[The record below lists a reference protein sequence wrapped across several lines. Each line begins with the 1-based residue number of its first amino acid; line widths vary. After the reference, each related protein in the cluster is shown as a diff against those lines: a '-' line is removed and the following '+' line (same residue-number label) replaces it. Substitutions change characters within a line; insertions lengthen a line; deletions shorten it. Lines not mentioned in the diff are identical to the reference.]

1 MRKLLPIPLALL
13 MAVACFASAA
23 PAGAQE
29 ESGEDIDEII
39 QGFEN
44 QAPSNTTD
52 NLDELMQGFEEEP
65 AGNSQPAMEE
75 EDFLQG
81 FDEQGEESV
90 AATRPAPEEDKPS
103 ALSLNGEFV
112 FTTTYN
118 FSPDATAPWRGL
130 TMLRPELELTL
141 KNRFSENWQGQIS
154 VRGFYDFIYVLRGR
168 EEYTDQVLDAYEKEL
183 ELEDTFIQGRLTD
196 RLDTKIGRQ
205 IVVWGTLDNLRVTD
219 VLNPLDLRLP
229 GLTDIDDLRLAVT
242 MVKFDYY
249 FGNWSLGAM
258 AIPEVRF
265 SKLPV
270 FGSDFYPLPAPRPP
284 EGEPEEGF
292 QDLQAAASL
301 TGVFSG
307 WDIGFYWAN
316 IYDDQPYAEPVS
328 FIPPGQFVRN
338 HARIDMLG
346 TAANLARGNWLLKA
360 EAAWFSGLQYTNTPG
375 VEYDRLDLAGGVE
388 YTGFSEATVSL
399 EAVNR
404 HIFDYSDLL
413 ELPPD
418 EKGQNEFQ
426 WALRFAKDF
435 INDTLTLTLL
445 ASTFGIKADDG
456 AFTRFDGEYDVT
468 DAFSIRGGV
477 VFYQSG
483 DKGRFRDAGAN
494 DRLFLA
500 VKYSF

>member
-1 MRKLLPIPLALL
+1 MRKQLPIPIALL
-13 MAVACFASAA
+13 MVIACFASVD
-23 PAGAQE
+23 PAGAQDKTSE
-29 ESGEDIDEII
+29 NMDEII

-44 QAPSNTTD
+44 EAPADTTET
-52 NLDELMQGFEEEP
+52 LDELMQGFDEEP
-65 AGNSQPAMEE
+65 AGKPQPAMEE
-75 EDFLQG
+75 DEILQG
-81 FDEQGEESV
+81 FDDQDEETTARAGS
-90 AATRPAPEEDKPS
+90 ASRADQPS
-103 ALSLNGEFV
+103 SWSLDGEFV

-118 FSPDATAPWRGL
+118 FSPDATPPWRGL
-130 TMLRPELELTL
+130 TMLRPELELAL

-154 VRGFYDFIYVLRGR
+154 VRGFYDFIYSLRGR
-168 EEYTDQVLDAYEKEL
+168 EEYTPQVLDAYETEL

-229 GLTDIDDLRLAVT
+229 GLTDIDDLRLPVT

-249 FGNWSLGAM
+249 SGNWSLGAM

-292 QDLQAAASL
+292 QDMQAAVSL

-316 IYDDQPYAEPVS
+316 IYDEQPYAELVS
-328 FIPPGQFVRN
+328 SGPPAQFVRN
-338 HARIDMLG
+338 HARINMLG

-404 HIFDYSDLL
+404 HIFDYNDLL

-418 EKGQNEFQ
+418 EKGENEFQ
-426 WALRFAKDF
+426 WALRIAKDF

-445 ASTFGIKADDG
+445 ASTLGIKADDG
-456 AFTRFDGEYDVT
+456 AFTRFDGEYDLS
-468 DAFSIRGGV
+468 DALSIRGGV
-477 VFYQSG
+477 IFYQSG
-483 DKGRFRDAGAN
+483 DKGRFKDAGAN